1 MVSNKDNN
9 TMKIVLT
16 QLTCLLIIAP
26 TYHHSLHTPITHP
39 APHLSL
45 RHYRVAPSLS
55 ASLSLFLSFSPSPS
69 LYLFV
74 NPEPI
79 KITFHVIITL
89 SLRGL

>member
-26 TYHHSLHTPITHP
+26 TYHHSLHIPITHP

-45 RHYRVAPSLS
+45 RHDWVAPSLS
-55 ASLSLFLSFSPSPS
+55 ASLSLSFSPSPS